1 MNRLRNAFT
10 LFAFAIVLSA
20 CANMGNE
27 PAQTF
32 PQRLAYAVGVHT
44 AILQATTSSLTAG
57 TITSGVA
64 ETVLAQADA
73 ANVALDAAKVA
84 YDAGDLTTANGKL
97 VLALTALQ
105 ALQDY
110 LRSHAGSKP

>member
-1 MNRLRNAFT
+1 MNRLRHSFT
-10 LFAFAIVLSA
+10 LFAFAIVLA
-20 CANMGNE
+20 GCASMGNE

-32 PQRLAYAVGVHT
+32 GQRFAYAVGVHT

-64 ETVLAQADA
+64 ETVLAQADTA
-73 ANVALDAAKVA
+73 KVALDAAKAA
-84 YDAGDLTTANGKL
+84 YDAGDPTTANGKL

-110 LRSHAGSKP
+110 LRAHAGSKP